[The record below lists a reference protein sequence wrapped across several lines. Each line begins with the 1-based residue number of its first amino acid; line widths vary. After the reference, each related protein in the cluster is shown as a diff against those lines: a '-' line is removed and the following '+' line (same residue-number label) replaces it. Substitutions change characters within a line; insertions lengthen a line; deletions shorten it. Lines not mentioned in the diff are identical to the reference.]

1 MVLTDLT
8 ADAIDGNEPQRVN
21 NCLIW
26 FNLTAIPGWSAST
39 NDPILAMAQ
48 DAFPLPKREIGVIQ
62 LARLNEK
69 RNFAGNPVYQPM
81 TVVYKDF
88 VNVSVAEL
96 LYTWY
101 KVVHDATTGQTG
113 FKSNYACL
121 AYVYLYPPDGTA
133 SSGGTAYV
141 RCYEAQG
148 CWPSAFDQGEAS
160 MDGEEAVKINMT
172 VQMDKIYDGNS
183 SGSNPTATYPPPG
196 SPSGY

>member
-1 MVLTDLT
+1 
-8 ADAIDGNEPQRVN
+8 
-21 NCLIW
+21 
-26 FNLTAIPGWSAST
+26 
-39 NDPILAMAQ
+39 
-48 DAFPLPKREIGVIQ
+48 
-62 LARLNEK
+62 
-69 RNFAGNPVYQPM
+69 M

-88 VNVSVAEL
+88 VNINVAEL

-113 FKSNYACL
+113 FKSNYACN

-141 RCYEAQG
+141 RCYNALG

-172 VQMDKIYDGNS
+172 VQMDKIFDSSY
-183 SGSNPTATYPPPG
+183 SGSTYPV
-196 SPSGY
+196 SGQPTGY